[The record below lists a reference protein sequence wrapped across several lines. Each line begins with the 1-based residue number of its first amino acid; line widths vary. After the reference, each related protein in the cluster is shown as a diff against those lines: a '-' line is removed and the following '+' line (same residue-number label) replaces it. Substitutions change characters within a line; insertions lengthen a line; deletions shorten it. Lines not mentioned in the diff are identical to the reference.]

1 MSNENFTDLQTT
13 DLTITRGNTEK
24 TFRVSELS
32 KLDSQAA
39 FDISKLNGKRDPEKV
54 RKLDS
59 RLIAKA
65 VKEVVTVDGQAT
77 LRDIP
82 FAEAEKYPL
91 SLSRQLVSAVLDIN
105 GIGGEDAD
113 EKN

>member
-1 MSNENFTDLQTT
+1 MSDENFTDLQTT
-13 DLTITRGNTEK
+13 DLTITRGNKEK
-24 TFRVSELS
+24 TYRVSELS
-32 KLDSQAA
+32 KLDSQKA
-39 FDISKLNGKRDPEKV
+39 FDISKPNGKRDPEKT

-59 RLIAKA
+59 RLIEKA
-65 VKEVVTVDGQAT
+65 VKEVVTVDEQVS
-77 LRDIP
+77 LREIT

-91 SLSRQLVSAVLDIN
+91 SLSRQLVSAILDIN